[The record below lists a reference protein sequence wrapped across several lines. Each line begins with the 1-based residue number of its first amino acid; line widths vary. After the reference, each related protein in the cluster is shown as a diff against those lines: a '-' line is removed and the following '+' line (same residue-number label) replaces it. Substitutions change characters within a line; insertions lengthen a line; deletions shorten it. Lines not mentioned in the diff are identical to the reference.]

1 MAGAGAL
8 AYVDGGRRT
17 GRARGERQRVD
28 SPSSVPAWVRA
39 EPARLLG
46 FARGAAHP
54 GGGFAWLD
62 DTGRPVLER
71 PVETWITCRMTHV
84 FALAALGGAD
94 TGELV
99 AHGVAALKGPLR
111 DGEHGGWYASTA
123 LAEKRAYE
131 HAFVVLA
138 AASAAA
144 AGAEGARPLLAEALE
159 TVERRFLEPE
169 AGLVADVWDRGWTRL
184 EDYRGANA
192 NMHTVE
198 AFLAAADVTGDA
210 VWAARALSIV
220 ERLVHGEARAH
231 GWLLPEH
238 YDPDWRVRLEF
249 NRAEPAHPFRPYG
262 ATVGHLFEWAR
273 LAVHLGRALGPAAP
287 AWLVPD
293 AAALF
298 ETGVRYGWAVDGRPG
313 FVYTTDFAGTP
324 VVRTRLHWVVTEA
337 MAAAWTLHQETGDP
351 AYLARFEE
359 WCAHAET
366 CFVDRELG
374 SWHHELDPGNRPA
387 ATVWAG
393 KPDVYHAYQA
403 TLLPGLPPAASF
415 AGALLA
421 RG

>member
-1 MAGAGAL
+1 M
-8 AYVDGGRRT
+8 
-17 GRARGERQRVD
+17 D

-46 FARGAAHP
+46 FARGATHP

-62 DTGRPVLER
+62 DAGRPVLDR

-84 FALAALGGAD
+84 FALASLRGAD
-94 TGELV
+94 TGEQV
-99 AHGVAALKGPLR
+99 AHGVAALTGPLR
-111 DGEHGGWYASTA
+111 DAGHGGWYASTA
-123 LAEKRAYE
+123 LDEKRAYE

-159 TVERRFLEPE
+159 IVERRFWEPA

-210 VWAARALSIV
+210 VWAERALSIV
-220 ERLVHGEARAH
+220 ERLIHGEARAH

-238 YDPDWRVRLEF
+238 FDPDWRVRLEF

-262 ATVGHLFEWAR
+262 ATIGHLFEWAR

-298 ETGVRYGWAVDGRPG
+298 EAAVRYGWAVDGRPG

-337 MAAAWTLHQETGDP
+337 MAAAWTLHRETGDP

-374 SWHHELDPGNRPA
+374 SWHHELDPDNRPA
-387 ATVWAG
+387 ATVWVG

-403 TLLPGLPPAASF
+403 TLLPELPPAASF
-415 AGALLA
+415 AGALLP
-421 RG
+421 RV

>member
-1 MAGAGAL
+1 M
-8 AYVDGGRRT
+8 
-17 GRARGERQRVD
+17 D

-46 FARGAAHP
+46 FAARAAHP

-62 DTGRPVLER
+62 DAGRPVLDR

-84 FALAALGGAD
+84 FALAALR
-94 TGELV
+94 GEPAAGERV
-99 AHGVAALKGPLR
+99 AHGVAALTGLLR
-111 DGEHGGWYASTA
+111 DPEHGGWYASAA

-144 AGAEGARPLLAEALE
+144 AGAAGAEPLLAEALE
-159 TVERRFLEPE
+159 VVERRFWEPGP
-169 AGLVADVWDRGWTRL
+169 GLVADVWDRRWTRL

-198 AFLAAADVTGDA
+198 AFLAAADVTGDR
-210 VWAARALSIV
+210 VWATRALSIV
-220 ERLVHGEARAH
+220 DHLVHGEARAH

-238 YDPDWRVRLEF
+238 YDPDWRVRPEF
-249 NRAEPAHPFRPYG
+249 NRGRPADPFRPFG

-273 LAVHLGRALGPAAP
+273 LAVHLTRALGDEAP
-287 AWLVPD
+287 PWLLPD
-293 AAALF
+293 AVALF
-298 ETGVRYGWAVDGRPG
+298 ETAVRTGWAVDGRAG

-324 VVRTRLHWVVTEA
+324 VVRNRLHWVVTEA

-351 AYLARFEE
+351 AYLERFRE
-359 WCAHAET
+359 WCEHAEDR
-366 CFVDRELG
+366 FVDRELG
-374 SWHHELDPGNRPA
+374 SWHHELDPENRPA

-393 KPDVYHAYQA
+393 KPDIYHAYQA

-415 AGALLA
+415 AGALLP
-421 RG
+421 RR